1 MKRTTRTLVFIGL
14 AAALGFAAWQ
24 WTTAVP
30 AQSKKSQAAA
40 TAAVPVETASAVL
53 SDVPVNLLGIGSA
66 QAFNTVTVTS
76 RVDGQLQK
84 IAFVEGQDV
93 KAGQLIAQI
102 DPRPYQAQL
111 DQAVS
116 KKAQDESQLQN
127 AKQDLQRYQALAP
140 QDYASKQTLD
150 KAVAQVGLLE
160 ALVKGDQATID
171 AARTQL
177 AYTTITSPIGGRT
190 GMRLVDQGN
199 NVRATDTTGIVV
211 ITQLHPISVVF
222 TLPEE
227 SLIEIS
233 KAMRQAKVT
242 VAALSRDGKTEL
254 GQGTVSLVDNRIDQ
268 TTGTI
273 RLKATFANEAN
284 TLWPGQFV
292 NVRLFLRN
300 ITNALT
306 VPSAAI
312 GRGPNGLFTYVVKSD
327 GSVEIRPVDV
337 AQDTGTI
344 AVISKGLT
352 PGERV
357 VTAGQS
363 RLQPGAHV
371 QASAQSGVQP
381 VSSNE
386 GSQSATNKVAAGSAR

>member
-24 WTTAVP
+24 WTNAAP

-40 TAAVPVETASAVL
+40 PAAVPVETASAVL

-233 KAMRQAKVT
+233 KAMSQAKVT

-292 NVRLFLRN
+292 NVRLFLRT

-371 QASAQSGVQP
+371 QASAQSGVPP

>member
-1 MKRTTRTLVFIGL
+1 MKRKTRTLVFIGL

-30 AQSKKSQAAA
+30 TQSKKSQAAA
-40 TAAVPVETASAVL
+40 PAVIPVETASAVRA
-53 SDVPVNLLGIGSA
+53 DVPIYLLGIGTA
-66 QAFNTVTVTS
+66 QAFNTVTLTT

-111 DQAVS
+111 DQVVS

-127 AKQDLQRYQALAP
+127 AKQDLQRYQTLAP

-150 KAVAQVGLLE
+150 KAVAQVALLE
-160 ALVKGDQATID
+160 AQIKGDQGMID

-177 AYTTITSPIGGRT
+177 AYTTITSPIDGRT
-190 GMRLVDQGN
+190 GIRLVDQGN

-292 NVRLFLRN
+292 NVRLFLRT

-306 VPSAAI
+306 VPSGAI

-327 GSVEIRPVDV
+327 GTVEIRPVDV

-344 AVISKGLT
+344 AVINKGLT

-357 VTAGQS
+357 VTAGHS
-363 RLQPGAHV
+363 RLQPGARV
-371 QASAQSGVQP
+371 QASAQNGTQP
-381 VSSNE
+381 VSSDE
-386 GSQSATNKVAAGSAR
+386 GAQPSADKVATGSA

>member
-1 MKRTTRTLVFIGL
+1 VI
-14 AAALGFAAWQ
+14 
-24 WTTAVP
+24 
-30 AQSKKSQAAA
+30 
-40 TAAVPVETASAVL
+40 PVETASAVRA
-53 SDVPVNLLGIGSA
+53 DVPIYLLGIGTA
-66 QAFNTVTVTS
+66 QAFNTVTLTT

-111 DQAVS
+111 DQVVS

-127 AKQDLQRYQALAP
+127 AKQDLQRYQTLAP

-150 KAVAQVGLLE
+150 KAVAQVALLE
-160 ALVKGDQATID
+160 AQIKGDQGMID

-177 AYTTITSPIGGRT
+177 AYTTITSPIDGRT
-190 GMRLVDQGN
+190 GIRLVDQGN

-242 VAALSRDGKTEL
+242 VAALARDGKTEL

-292 NVRLFLRN
+292 NVRLFLRT

-306 VPSAAI
+306 VPSGAI

-327 GSVEIRPVDV
+327 GAVEIRPIDV
-337 AQDTGTI
+337 AQDTGTV
-344 AVISKGLT
+344 AVINKGLT

-371 QASAQSGVQP
+371 QASAQNGAQP

-386 GSQSATNKVAAGSAR
+386 GAQPASNKVAAGSAR

>member
-24 WTTAVP
+24 WTNAAP

-40 TAAVPVETASAVL
+40 PAAVPVETASAVL

-233 KAMRQAKVT
+233 KAMSQAKVT

-292 NVRLFLRN
+292 NVRLFLRT

>member
-24 WTTAVP
+24 WTNAAP

-40 TAAVPVETASAVL
+40 PAAVPVETASAVR

-233 KAMRQAKVT
+233 KAMSQAKVT

-292 NVRLFLRN
+292 NVRLFLRT